1 MHENKEMIKF
11 FLFENSFP
19 EFLISQATHHFSFK
33 NIIEIICFSEKE
45 QCDKKSGMYVQC
57 LG

>member
-19 EFLISQATHHFSFK
+19 EFLISQAMHHFGLK
-33 NIIEIICFSEKE
+33 NIIDIISYSEK
-45 QCDKKSGMYVQC
+45 
-57 LG
+57 